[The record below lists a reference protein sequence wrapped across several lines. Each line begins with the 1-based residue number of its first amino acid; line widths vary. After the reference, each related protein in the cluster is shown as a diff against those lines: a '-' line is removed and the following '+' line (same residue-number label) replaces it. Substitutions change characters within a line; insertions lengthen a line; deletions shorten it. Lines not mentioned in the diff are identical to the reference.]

1 MRSSIH
7 LALLALTSLPL
18 ACFSSGESLPSD
30 ELPSGPGGSMPPP
43 IALGAWHEGFELGD
57 GLALQRYTQEIGSAP
72 AVVHW
77 YQDWVQSPMFVPG
90 ALSAAYASGAI
101 PMITW
106 KPHDDGKDTV
116 TDQPDFSLGAIAA
129 GKHDTYIHAFAK
141 ASHDFGRPYLLR
153 FAHEMNGNWYSWS
166 PGVNG
171 NMPSDFIAAWTH
183 VVGIFRDDGATNV
196 QFVWCPNVSFDGTRP
211 LTETYPGD
219 ALVDWIGLDGYN
231 WGTDQGM
238 SWTGF
243 DDLFE
248 SSYAT
253 LIALTEK
260 PFLIAEVSSAEE
272 GGDKAAWIRDAFFES
287 IPQRYP
293 RVRAVLWY
301 DQDLTALRMAD
312 WRVDSSPDALA
323 AFQAVAA
330 SDRYRGSLR

>member
-1 MRSSIH
+1 MH
-7 LALLALTSLPL
+7 FALLALTSSLV
-18 ACFSSGESLPSD
+18 ACSSSGESLAPD
-30 ELPSGPGGSMPPP
+30 EWPSGPGDAKPPP
-43 IALGAWHEGFELGD
+43 IALGAWHEGFELAD
-57 GLALQRYTQEIGSAP
+57 GVALQRYAREIGHAP

-106 KPHDDGKDTV
+106 KPHDDAKDMLTE
-116 TDQPDFSLGAIAA
+116 QPDFSLSAIAG
-129 GKHDTYIHAFAK
+129 GKHDAYIHAFAK
-141 ASHDFGRPYLLR
+141 ASRDFGQPFLLR
-153 FAHEMNGNWYSWS
+153 FAHEMNGTWYSWS
-166 PGVNG
+166 PG
-171 NMPSDFIAAWTH
+171 FIAAWTH
-183 VVGIFRDDGATNV
+183 VVGIFRDEGATNV
-196 QFVWCPNVSFDGTRP
+196 EFVWCPNVSFDGTRP

-231 WGTDQGM
+231 WGTNQGM

-260 PFLIAEVSSAEE
+260 PLLIAEVSSAEE

-287 IPQRYP
+287 IPQRYG

-301 DQDLTALRMAD
+301 DQDLSALQMAD
-312 WRVDSSPDALA
+312 WRVDSSPGALH
-323 AFQAVAA
+323 AFQTVAA
-330 SDRYRGSLR
+330 SDEYQGSLR